1 MLSCDSVGMG
11 AFREMNKNGDME
23 IKRMYIPIKYRGKGF
38 SKMILKELKKWAKEE
53 NYTWSKL
60 ETGYKDV
67 TAISLYINTGHKKI
81 ELFEPY
87 IGVENSLCFVLKL

>member
-53 NYTWSKL
+53 KL
-60 ETGYKDV
+60 HLVETRNRV
-67 TAISLYINTGHKKI
+67 QRC
-81 ELFEPY
+81 
-87 IGVENSLCFVLKL
+87 NSNFIVH